1 MSLANVYE
9 DWFGGEN
16 DQEAEKVAE
25 DEIMKIASVIDES
38 GLTEDECEKLAEVCD
53 ALDEEGYEFEGAE
66 EKLAAAAEVLDA
78 LEGDYEDDGSED
90 ERVAAEYDAAGR
102 IMAQGFLDELGVEE
116 DTREAA
122 AGRYGKSVVSKILSG
137 VKKGVTAGPK
147 SVIDTSRLVK
157 NLGPKQYAK
166 SVLRGKGSG
175 AKMTRRELAKA
186 IATLGLGGAAGTA
199 AVKRAKK

>member
-16 DQEAEKVAE
+16 TQEAEKVAE
-25 DEIMKIASVIDES
+25 AEIEKIASVIDES

-53 ALDEEGYEFEGAE
+53 ALDEEGYEFEEAE

-78 LEGDYEDDGSED
+78 LEGDYEEDGSED
-90 ERVAAEYDAAGR
+90 ERVASEYDAAGR

-122 AGRYGKSVVSKILSG
+122 GGGA
-137 VKKGVTAGPK
+137 VKKVLKAIKGGVTAGPK
-147 SVIDTSRLVK
+147 SVRDTTRLVK

-186 IATLGLGGAAGTA
+186 IGTLGAGGVAGTA
-199 AVKRAKK
+199 AAKRMKK

>member
-1 MSLANVYE
+1 MSLADVYN
-9 DWFGGEN
+9 DWFGQEVEKTA
-16 DQEAEKVAE
+16 EAEKVAE
-25 DEIMKIASVIDES
+25 AEIEKIASIIDDS

-53 ALDEEGYEFEGAE
+53 ALDEEGYEFEEAE

-78 LEGDYEDDGSED
+78 LEGEGEGSED

-102 IMAQGFLDELGVEE
+102 IMAQGFLDEIGVEE

-122 AGRYGKSVVSKILSG
+122 GAGTVSKVLKAIKSG
-137 VKKGVTAGPK
+137 AAAGPK
-147 SVIDTSRLVK
+147 SVRSTGRLVK

-166 SVLRGKGSG
+166 SVLSGKTSG

-186 IATLGLGGAAGTA
+186 LATLGAGGVAGGA
-199 AVKRAKK
+199 AVKRMRNNK